1 MSDSGLSWRKSGLA
15 WWPLGVAMLL
25 LDQATK
31 AWIEASML
39 LHQSIYVLPVL
50 DIVSARNPGA
60 AFSFLADAS
69 GWQRVFFI
77 AVAVVASAVILYL
90 LRKHQGERLFSF
102 GLALILGGALG
113 NLWDRL
119 VLGHV
124 VDFLLLHAYGYHWPA
139 FNLADSAITLGA
151 GLLIYDSFRGTR
163 RGERLKT
170 SGR

>member
-1 MSDSGLSWRKSGLA
+1 MPEAIRSAWLRWLA
-15 WWPLGVAMLL
+15 LAAAVAVA
-25 LDQATK
+25 DQLTK
-31 AWIEASML
+31 WWIEA
-39 LHQSIYVLPVL
+39 VLEPGERITVAPFFDLVL
-50 DIVSARNPGA
+50 AFNRGA

>member
-1 MSDSGLSWRKSGLA
+1 MALA
-15 WWPLGVAMLL
+15 AAVAVA
-25 LDQATK
+25 DQLTK
-31 AWIEASML
+31 WWIEA
-39 LHQSIYVLPVL
+39 VLEPGERITVAPFFDLVL
-50 DIVSARNPGA
+50 AFNRGA

>member
-1 MSDSGLSWRKSGLA
+1 
-15 WWPLGVAMLL
+15 
-25 LDQATK
+25 
-31 AWIEASML
+31 
-39 LHQSIYVLPVL
+39 
-50 DIVSARNPGA
+50 
-60 AFSFLADAS
+60 
-69 GWQRVFFI
+69 
-77 AVAVVASAVILYL
+77 
-90 LRKHQGERLFSF
+90 
-102 GLALILGGALG
+102 ALG